1 MDFMNKKKYSQVL
14 LIFPVFLSI
23 LLLNLCNSSKPKV
36 IKLSRQGTLK
46 LIDSLNQEN
55 VVSTP
60 FSNIAEHFDSV
71 DERAITI
78 SDMFLLRKLS
88 TSKQKVWGFTT
99 KRSVL
104 GENEATAPKGME
116 VFLNDNPINFLEEKK
131 NNSLTYKWIKT
142 SKEIEMEYDENY
154 NKRFNCL
161 ILDEDESFSF
171 ETILPDGPVEFEI
184 FARRNWHP
192 MDLEVHLD
200 DQLLEK
206 KTVARNTSYFLIK
219 SRLKPGTHTITIKTS
234 RSKHIKKTRPTKPR
248 LLIYQLRVKTKN
260 DVILFF
266 PSSKKQQEFS
276 DGKIRVRYLSDH
288 DKSGNFNP
296 YHNLFQICNDF
307 TLDEFAQSEN
317 PENIKKNLSLE
328 DLSINA
334 LMAPPQSQFE
344 FKFYVPD
351 NCFLEF
357 GTGIF
362 RYKDIPHPKGVKFK
376 ILVDTNDNRK
386 TIFEREITL
395 KPEKLRN
402 QILHA
407 KIDLSE
413 YADKKINLIFLTENL
428 KKNEQVPPD
437 KLALAF
443 WENPLIYHPEPDNL
457 KVILISLDTLRADH
471 LGSYGYH
478 RNTSPNIDELA
489 RDGVLFA
496 NTYAQCSW
504 TLPSHMSMLF
514 SLNSASHQ
522 VFYNDQKVDSSL
534 PSLAS
539 FLQKAGFITYAFTG
553 GGYVSSIYG
562 FSKGFDWYDD
572 PIRGQNTSSYQNEAE
587 NLFAYTSDWLKKN
600 KDKSFFLFLHT
611 FQIHG
616 PYDSPSPWNKMHLK
630 KNAPWEKIGLRV
642 FLDRKGD
649 DYSFSPEEKDNI
661 ISLYDGEISYTDATL
676 IKPLINQLKELN
688 IYNNTLLIITSDH
701 GEEFQEHDG
710 WLHGRTLYNELLR
723 VPLIIKL
730 PNSEYNG
737 ARISPICRV
746 IDILPTILDIAEI
759 KYKKDL
765 FDGKSLLDLITKK
778 EKEDR
783 VFISDLAH
791 KNLPIPCPA
800 IIATNRDQLKFI
812 ITKSPE
818 GIKDIE
824 TYDLLK
830 DPNEKHSIITKAN
843 KMRKEILSFLNDYYQ
858 GKMQIRRSNTRI
870 RMNKELEEKLKA
882 LGYLR

>member
-1 MDFMNKKKYSQVL
+1 MNKKKYYQVL
-14 LIFPVFLSI
+14 LIFPVFLSL
-23 LLLNLCNSSKPKV
+23 LLLNFCNSSKPKV
-36 IKLSRQGTLK
+36 IKLSRKGTLK
-46 LIDSLNQEN
+46 LIDSLKQEN

-60 FSNIAEHFDSV
+60 FSNIIKHFDSV

-78 SDMFLLRKLS
+78 SNMFLFRDLS

-99 KRSVL
+99 KRSIL
-104 GENEATAPKGME
+104 GGDEATAPKGME
-116 VFLNDNPINFLEEKK
+116 VFLNDNPINFLEEQK
-131 NNSLTYKWIKT
+131 NNSLYWKWIKT
-142 SKEIEMEYDENY
+142 SKKIEIEYDKNY

-161 ILDEDESFSF
+161 ILDEGESFSF
-171 ETILPDGPVEFEI
+171 ETILPDGPVEFKI

-192 MDLEVHLD
+192 MDLDVHLD
-200 DQLLEK
+200 DQLLK
-206 KTVARNTSYFLIK
+206 KNTVGRNTSYFLIK
-219 SRLKPGTHTITIKTS
+219 SPPKPGTHTITIKASIST
-234 RSKHIKKTRPTKPR
+234 RIKKTKPTIPR
-248 LLIYQLRVKTKN
+248 LQIYQLRVKTKN

-266 PSSKKQQEFS
+266 PSSEKQQELS
-276 DGKIRVRYLSDH
+276 NGKIRVRYHSDQ
-288 DKSGNFNP
+288 DESGNFNQ
-296 YHNLFQICNDF
+296 YHNLFQICSDF
-307 TLDEFAQSEN
+307 ILDEFAQSEN
-317 PENIKKNLSLE
+317 PENIKKNLTFE

-334 LMAPPQSQFE
+334 LMAPPQSRFE
-344 FKFYVPD
+344 FKVYVPN

-357 GTGIF
+357 GAGIF
-362 RYKDIPHPKGVKFK
+362 RYKENPPSKGVKFK
-376 ILVDTNDNRK
+376 VLVDINGNRK
-386 TIFEREITL
+386 TIFEREITS
-395 KPEKLRN
+395 KPGRLRD
-402 QILHA
+402 QIIHK
-407 KIDLSE
+407 KIDFSE
-413 YADKKINLIFLTENL
+413 YANKKLNLIFLTENL
-428 KKNEQVPPD
+428 EEKEQVPPD

-471 LGSYGYH
+471 LSSYGYH

-489 RDGVLFA
+489 RDGVLFE

-572 PIRGQNTSSYQNEAE
+572 PIRGQNTSSNQNEAE

-600 KDKSFFLFLHT
+600 KDKPFFLFLHT

-616 PYDSPSPWNKMHLK
+616 PYDSPSPWNEMYLK
-630 KNAPWEKIGLRV
+630 KTAPWEKIGLRN
-642 FLDRKGD
+642 FLDRNGE
-649 DYSFSPEEKDNI
+649 DYSFSLEEKDNI
-661 ISLYDGEISYTDATL
+661 ISLYDGEISYTDETL
-676 IKPLINQLKELN
+676 IKPLVNQLKELN

-701 GEEFQEHDG
+701 GEEFQEHGG

-723 VPLIIKL
+723 VPLLIKF
-730 PNSEYNG
+730 PNSEYKG
-737 ARISPICRV
+737 ARISPISRV
-746 IDILPTILDIAEI
+746 IDILPTILDIAKI
-759 KYKKDL
+759 KYDKNL
-765 FDGKSLLDLITKK
+765 FDGKSLLNVITEK

-791 KNLPIPCPA
+791 KDLPVPCPA

-812 ITKSPE
+812 ITKSTE
-818 GIKDIE
+818 GIKDVE
-824 TYDLLK
+824 TYDLLR
-830 DPNEKHSIITKAN
+830 DPNENHNIITKAN
-843 KMRKEILSFLNDYYQ
+843 QIRKKVISFLNNYYQ
-858 GKMQIRRSNTRI
+858 DKMQIKRSNARI

>member
-1 MDFMNKKKYSQVL
+1 MNKKKFYQIL
-14 LIFPVFLSI
+14 YIFPVLLS
-23 LLLNLCNSSKPKV
+23 LFLLNFCNPSKPKFNKLG
-36 IKLSRQGTLK
+36 IKGTLK
-46 LIDSLNQEN
+46 LIDSLKQEN
-55 VVSTP
+55 VISTP
-60 FSNIAEHFDSV
+60 FSNISEHFDSV
-71 DERAITI
+71 DERAISI
-78 SDMFLLRKLS
+78 SNMFLFRELS

-99 KRSVL
+99 KHSIL
-104 GENEATAPKGME
+104 GEDESSSPKGME
-116 VFLNDNPINFLEEKK
+116 VFLNDEPIDFMGEQK
-131 NNSLTYKWIKT
+131 NNSLYWNWIKT
-142 SKEIEMEYDENY
+142 SKNIELEYDNKY

-184 FARRNWHP
+184 LTRRNWHP

-200 DQLLEK
+200 DQLLK
-206 KTVARNTSYFLIK
+206 KNSVGRNTSCFLIK
-219 SRLKPGTHTITIKTS
+219 SPPKPGTHTITIKAS
-234 RSKHIKKTRPTKPR
+234 ISKHIEETMPTKPR
-248 LLIYQLRVKTKN
+248 LLINQLRVKTKN
-260 DVILFF
+260 DMILFF
-266 PSSKKQQEFS
+266 PSPEKQQELS
-276 DGKIRVRYLSDH
+276 NGKIRIRYLSDQ
-288 DKSGNFNP
+288 DESGNLNP
-296 YHNLFQICNDF
+296 YYNLFRICNDF
-307 TLDEFAQSEN
+307 ILDEFAQSEN
-317 PENIKKNLSLE
+317 PENIKKNLNLE

-334 LMAPPQSQFE
+334 LMAPPQSRFE
-344 FKFYVPD
+344 FKVYVPN

-357 GTGIF
+357 GAGIF
-362 RYKDIPHPKGVKFK
+362 RYKENPDSKGVKFK
-376 ILVDTNDNRK
+376 VLVDTNGNRK
-386 TIFEREITL
+386 KIFEREITL
-395 KPEKLRN
+395 KPEKLRD
-402 QILHA
+402 QITHE

-413 YADKKINLIFLTENL
+413 YADKKLNLIFLTENL
-428 KKNEQVPPD
+428 EEKEQVPPD

-471 LGSYGYH
+471 LSSYGYN

-489 RDGVLFA
+489 RDGVLFE
-496 NTYAQCSW
+496 NTYAQCPW

-522 VFYNDQKVDSSL
+522 VYYNNQKVDSSL

-562 FSKGFDWYDD
+562 FSKGFEWYDD
-572 PIRGQNTSSYQNEAE
+572 PIRGQNTSSNQNEAE

-616 PYDSPSPWNKMHLK
+616 PYDSPSPWNEMYLK
-630 KNAPWEKIGLRV
+630 KTDPWEKIGLRV
-642 FLDRKGD
+642 FLDRNGE
-649 DYSFSPEEKDNI
+649 DYSFSPEEKNNI

-676 IKPLINQLKELN
+676 IKPLVNRLKELN
-688 IYNNTLLIITSDH
+688 IYKNTLLIITSDH
-701 GEEFQEHDG
+701 GEEFQEHGG

-723 VPLIIKL
+723 VPLLIKF
-730 PNSEYNG
+730 PNSEYKG
-737 ARISPICRV
+737 ARISPVSRV

-783 VFISDLAH
+783 IFISDLAH
-791 KNLPIPCPA
+791 KNLPLPCPA
-800 IIATNRDQLKFI
+800 IIATNRDYLKFI

-818 GIKDIE
+818 GIKDVE
-824 TYDLLK
+824 TYDLLR
-830 DPNEKHSIITKAN
+830 DPNENHNIITKAN
-843 KMRKEILSFLNDYYQ
+843 QIRKEVISFLNNYYQ
-858 GKMQIRRSNTRI
+858 GKMQIKRSNAKI
-870 RMNKELEEKLKA
+870 RMNKELEEKLRA

>member
-1 MDFMNKKKYSQVL
+1 MNKKRYYQVL
-14 LIFPVFLSI
+14 YIFPVFLSL
-23 LLLNLCNSSKPKV
+23 LLLNFCDSSKPNF
-36 IKLSRQGTLK
+36 IKLSRKGTLK
-46 LIDSLNQEN
+46 LIDSLMQEN

-60 FSNIAEHFDSV
+60 FSNIIEHFDSV
-71 DERAITI
+71 DERTITI
-78 SDMFLLRKLS
+78 SDMFLFRELS

-104 GENEATAPKGME
+104 GEDESTAPKGME
-116 VFLNDNPINFLEEKK
+116 IFLNDDPINFLGEHK
-131 NNSLTYKWIKT
+131 NNSLYWNWIKT
-142 SKEIEMEYDENY
+142 SKKIEIEYDKNY

-161 ILDEDESFSF
+161 ILDEDESSSF

-184 FARRNWHP
+184 LARRNWHP

-200 DQLLEK
+200 DQLLK
-206 KTVARNTSYFLIK
+206 KNTVGRNTSYFLIK
-219 SRLKPGTHTITIKTS
+219 SPPKPGTHTITIKAS
-234 RSKHIKKTRPTKPR
+234 ISKHIEETRPTIPR
-248 LLIYQLRVKTKN
+248 LLVNQLRVKTKN

-266 PSSKKQQEFS
+266 PSSEKQQELS
-276 DGKIRVRYLSDH
+276 DGKIRVRYLSDQ
-288 DKSGNFNP
+288 DESGNFNP
-296 YHNLFQICNDF
+296 YHNLFRICNDF
-307 TLDEFAQSEN
+307 ILDEFAQSEN
-317 PENIKKNLSLE
+317 PENIKKNLNLE
-328 DLSINA
+328 DLSINV
-334 LMAPPQSQFE
+334 LMAPPQSRFE
-344 FKFYVPD
+344 FKVYVPD

-357 GTGIF
+357 GAGIF
-362 RYKDIPHPKGVKFK
+362 RYKENPRSKGVKFK
-376 ILVDTNDNRK
+376 VLVDTNGNRK
-386 TIFEREITL
+386 TIFEREITS
-395 KPEKLRN
+395 KPEKLRD
-402 QILHA
+402 QIIHE

-413 YADKKINLIFLTENL
+413 YANKKLNLTFLTENL
-428 KKNEQVPPD
+428 EKKEQISPD

-457 KVILISLDTLRADH
+457 KVILVSLDTLRADH
-471 LGSYGYH
+471 LSSYGYH

-489 RDGVLFA
+489 RDGVLVE
-496 NTYAQCSW
+496 NTYAQCPW

-522 VFYNDQKVDSSL
+522 VYYNDQKVDSSL

-572 PIRGQNTSSYQNEAE
+572 PIRGQNTSNNQNEAE

-616 PYDSPSPWNKMHLK
+616 PYDSPSPWNEMYLK
-630 KNAPWEKIGLRV
+630 KNASWEKIGLRV
-642 FLDRKGD
+642 FLDRNGE

-676 IKPLINQLKELN
+676 IKPLVNQLKELN

-701 GEEFQEHDG
+701 GEEFQEHGG

-723 VPLIIKL
+723 VPLLIKF
-730 PNSEYNG
+730 PNSEYKG
-737 ARISPICRV
+737 TRISPISRV

-759 KYKKDL
+759 KYEKDL

-791 KNLPIPCPA
+791 KNLPLPCPA
-800 IIATNRDQLKFI
+800 IIATNRDHLKFI

-818 GIKDIE
+818 GIKDVE
-824 TYDLLK
+824 TYDLLR
-830 DPNEKHSIITKAN
+830 DPNENYNIITKAN
-843 KMRKEILSFLNDYYQ
+843 QIRKGVISFLNNYYQ
-858 GKMQIRRSNTRI
+858 GKMQIKRSNARI

>member
-1 MDFMNKKKYSQVL
+1 MNEKKYYQVL
-14 LIFPVFLSI
+14 FIFPFFLSL

-36 IKLSRQGTLK
+36 IKLSRNITLK
-46 LIDSLNQEN
+46 LIDSLKQEN

-60 FSNIAEHFDSV
+60 FFNIIEHFDSI

-78 SDMFLLRKLS
+78 SDMFLFPNLS

-104 GENEATAPKGME
+104 CENEATAPKGME
-116 VFLNDNPINFLEEKK
+116 VFLNKDPIDFLEEQK
-131 NNSLTYKWIKT
+131 NNSLYWKLIKT
-142 SKEIEMEYDENY
+142 SREIEIDYDKNY
-154 NKRFNCL
+154 NQRFECL
-161 ILDEDESFSF
+161 ILDEDKSFSF

-184 FARRNWHP
+184 YARRNWHP

-200 DQLLEK
+200 DQLLK
-206 KTVARNTSYFLIK
+206 KKAVARNTSYFLIK
-219 SRLKPGTHTITIKTS
+219 SRPKPGTHTITIKTS
-234 RSKHIKKTRPTKPR
+234 RSKHVKKTRPTKPR

-266 PSSKKQQEFS
+266 SSAKKQQELS
-276 DGKIRVRYLSDH
+276 DGKIRVRYLSNQG
-288 DKSGNFNP
+288 KSGNSNP

-307 TLDEFAQSEN
+307 ILDEFAQSEN
-317 PENIKKNLSLE
+317 PENIKKNLNFE
-328 DLSINA
+328 NLSINA

-344 FKFYVPD
+344 FKVYIPD
-351 NCFLEF
+351 NCFLEL
-357 GTGIF
+357 GAGIF
-362 RYKDIPHPKGVKFK
+362 RYKKSTHTKGVKFK

-386 TIFEREITL
+386 TIFERKITL
-395 KPEKLRN
+395 KPKKLRD
-402 QILHA
+402 QIIHE

-428 KKNEQVPPD
+428 EEKEQVPPNE
-437 KLALAF
+437 LALAF

-471 LGSYGYH
+471 LSSYGYH

-489 RDGVLFA
+489 KDGVLFE
-496 NTYAQCSW
+496 NTYAQSSW

-522 VFYNDQKVDSSL
+522 VYYNSQKVDSSL

-539 FLQKAGFITYAFTG
+539 FLHKAGFITYAFTG
-553 GGYVSSIYG
+553 GGYVSSTYG

-572 PIRGQNTSSYQNEAE
+572 PIRGQNTSSNQNEAE
-587 NLFAYTSDWLKKN
+587 SLFAYTSDWLEKN
-600 KDKSFFLFLHT
+600 KDKPFFLFLHT

-616 PYDSPSPWNKMHLK
+616 PYDSPSPWNEMHLK
-630 KNAPWEKIGLRV
+630 KNAPWEKIGLSV
-642 FLDRKGD
+642 FLDKNGK

-661 ISLYDGEISYTDATL
+661 ISLYDGEISYTDETL
-676 IKPLINQLKELN
+676 IKPLINRLKELN
-688 IYNNTLLIITSDH
+688 IYKNTLLIITSDH
-701 GEEFQEHDG
+701 VEEFQEHGG

-723 VPLIIKL
+723 VPLLIKF
-730 PNSEYNG
+730 PNSEYRG
-737 ARISPICRV
+737 TRISSISRL
-746 IDILPTILDIAEI
+746 IDILPTILDITEI
-759 KYKKDL
+759 KYDKGL

-791 KNLPIPCPA
+791 KDLPVPCPA

-818 GIKDIE
+818 GIKDVE

-830 DPNEKHSIITKAN
+830 DPNENHNIITKAN
-843 KMRKEILSFLNDYYQ
+843 KMRKKIISFLNAYYQ
-858 GKMQIRRSNTRI
+858 RKMQIKRSTDRI
-870 RMNKELEEKLKA
+870 KINKALEEKLKA

>member
-1 MDFMNKKKYSQVL
+1 MNKKKYYQCWP
-14 LIFPVFLSI
+14 IFSVFLSL
-23 LLLNLCNSSKPKV
+23 LLLNFCNFSKPKT
-36 IKLSRQGTLK
+36 IKLSSKGTLK
-46 LIDSLNQEN
+46 LIDFLNQDN
-55 VVSTP
+55 IVSTP
-60 FSNIAEHFDSV
+60 FTNIIEHFESV
-71 DERAITI
+71 DEKAITI
-78 SDMFLLRKLS
+78 SDMFLLRELS

-99 KRSVL
+99 KRSIL
-104 GENEATAPKGME
+104 GEDESTAPKGME
-116 VFLNDNPINFLEEKK
+116 VFLNDDPINFLGEQKDK
-131 NNSLTYKWIKT
+131 SLYWNWIKT
-142 SKEIEMEYDENY
+142 SKNIGLEYDKNY

-184 FARRNWHP
+184 LTRRNWHP
-192 MDLEVHLD
+192 MELEVYLDGHL
-200 DQLLEK
+200 LK
-206 KTVARNTSYFLIK
+206 KNTVGHNTANFLIK
-219 SRLKPGTHTITIKTS
+219 SPPKPGTHTITIKAS
-234 RSKHIKKTRPTKPR
+234 ISKHLDETRSTKPR
-248 LLIYQLRVKTKN
+248 LLIYQLRVKAKN
-260 DVILFF
+260 DLILFF
-266 PSSKKQQEFS
+266 PSSEKQQKLS
-276 DGKIRVRYLSDH
+276 NGKIRVRYLSDQ
-288 DKSGNFNP
+288 DESGNFNP
-296 YHNLFQICNDF
+296 YHNLFRIYYDF
-307 TLDEFAQSEN
+307 NLDEFAQPEN
-317 PENIKKNLSLE
+317 PKNIKKNLTLE

-334 LMAPPQSQFE
+334 LMAPPQSRFE
-344 FKFYVPD
+344 FNVYVPD

-362 RYKDIPHPKGVKFK
+362 RYKEIPLSKGVKFK
-376 ILVDTNDNRK
+376 ILVDTSDNQK

-402 QILHA
+402 QIIHE

-413 YADKKINLIFLTENL
+413 YAAKKINLTFLTENL
-428 KKNEQVPPD
+428 EEKEQVSPD

-471 LGSYGYH
+471 LSSYGYH
-478 RNTSPNIDELA
+478 RTTSPNIDEVA
-489 RDGVLFA
+489 RDGVLVE

-522 VFYNDQKVDSSL
+522 VYYNDQKVDSSL
-534 PSLAS
+534 PSIAS

-553 GGYVSSIYG
+553 GGYVSSLYG

-572 PIRGQNTSSYQNEAE
+572 PIRGQNTSSNQHEAE

-616 PYDSPSPWNKMHLK
+616 PYDSPAPWNEMYRE
-630 KNAPWEKIGLRV
+630 KNALWEKIGLRV
-642 FLDRKGD
+642 FLDRNGE

-676 IKPLINQLKELN
+676 IKPLVNRLKELN
-688 IYNNTLLIITSDH
+688 IYDNTLLIITSDH
-701 GEEFQEHDG
+701 GEEFQEHGG

-723 VPLIIKL
+723 VPLIIKF
-730 PNSEYNG
+730 PNSEHKG
-737 ARISPICRV
+737 ARISPISRV

-759 KYKKDL
+759 EYEKDL

-791 KNLPIPCPA
+791 KNLPVPCPA

-812 ITKSPE
+812 ISKSPE

-824 TYDLLK
+824 TYDLLR
-830 DPNEKHSIITKAN
+830 DPNESHNIISKAN
-843 KMRKEILSFLNDYYQ
+843 KIRKSVIAFLNNYYQ
-858 GKMQIRRSNTRI
+858 SKLQIRRSNARI